1 MSNARTEPRLS
12 YESRLGSASA
22 EYARVDSRWNLVANA
37 RLVAFLAAVAA
48 AAWGLWGRAPA
59 GWVLAGLL
67 ISVFALLAV
76 YHARLGKQRARLATL
91 RAIQEEALARIDRRW
106 GDLTMAWVPDV
117 PADHP
122 YAGDLDIVG
131 RASLFQLLDTTA
143 TRMGQE
149 NLAAWLLAPAAP
161 TVASTRQGAVA
172 ELAPLLDLR
181 QEIEL
186 RGRAASD

>member
-1 MSNARTEPRLS
+1 MR
-12 YESRLGSASA
+12 
-22 EYARVDSRWNLVANA
+22 DS
-37 RLVAFLAAVAA
+37 
-48 AAWGLWGRAPA
+48 GRAA
-59 GWVLAGLL
+59 GSPGDP
-67 ISVFALLAV
+67 
-76 YHARLGKQRARLATL
+76 

-106 GDLTMAWVPDV
+106 GDLPMPWVPDV

-143 TRMGQE
+143 TRMGRE
-149 NLAAWLLAPAAP
+149 SLAAWLLAPADP
-161 TVASTRQGAVA
+161 TVATARQGAVA

-186 RGRAASD
+186 RGRAASGRRIRS